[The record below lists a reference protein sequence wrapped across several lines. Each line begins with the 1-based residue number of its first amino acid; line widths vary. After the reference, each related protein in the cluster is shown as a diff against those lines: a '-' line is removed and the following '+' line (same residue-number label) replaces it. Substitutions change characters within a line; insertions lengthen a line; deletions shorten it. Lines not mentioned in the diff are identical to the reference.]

1 MIKVKK
7 SIQHEHLM
15 PIRDKTKIPAFLNIA
30 VVLLC
35 LHFVICATASL
46 AQPVRFSVPTNLA
59 GSPGETV
66 TIPLNID
73 PRNNAVGSF
82 DATIDFKNILLKYSG
97 FTTGPIL
104 AADDNWL
111 VDVNGDNEKGAI
123 TVGAF
128 SFARLSGAGP
138 AVLLKF
144 VVAATAAGG
153 DTARLSLRG
162 LAATDTNAVSLPVE
176 SAAGK
181 FTVKPAIS
189 GRIRNAAG
197 TAISNV
203 TLAPQGGENL
213 TTDAQGYYR
222 AVVAPGWSG
231 TITPSKSGYTFD
243 PPAREYTRV
252 TRDLDE
258 QDYLGVEIATTVMA
272 FPSPFNPEAETAQIR
287 FALKNPTEAAVKI
300 FDGSGEMV
308 REFSSAA
315 PPRTNMAQSI
325 RWDGRNGRGEMVA
338 NGVYFYV
345 IEAPGNVRMSGKIG
359 VVR

>member
-1 MIKVKK
+1 
-7 SIQHEHLM
+7 M
-15 PIRDKTKIPAFLNIA
+15 PIRYKAKIPAFPNTA
-30 VVLLC
+30 VVLLGI
-35 LHFVICATASL
+35 VIMCATAAL
-46 AQPVRFSVPTNLA
+46 AQPVRFAVPTNVA

-82 DATIDFKNILLKYSG
+82 DATIDFKNTLLKYSG

-104 AADDNWL
+104 ATDDNWL

-153 DTARLSLRG
+153 DTARLLLRG

-287 FALKNPTEAAVKI
+287 FALKNPAEAAIKI
-300 FDGSGEMV
+300 YDGSGELV
-308 REFSSAA
+308 KEFSSAA
-315 PPRTNMAQSI
+315 PRHAGPNMAQNI